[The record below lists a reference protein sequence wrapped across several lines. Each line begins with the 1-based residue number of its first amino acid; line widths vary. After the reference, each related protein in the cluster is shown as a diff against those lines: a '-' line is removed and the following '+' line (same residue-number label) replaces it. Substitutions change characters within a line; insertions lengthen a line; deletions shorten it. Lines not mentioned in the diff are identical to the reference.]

1 MTSLSDFSDEE
12 RALLVSLPYKVGV
25 WISQADDVEGESDDE
40 HEMQALER
48 IITEV
53 SKHHEDMPF
62 VHQIA
67 QATLKSRD
75 HWPVW
80 ENQSF
85 HVLDECSKAMA
96 LLASRVEK
104 RAQDNYRKTLLEI
117 AHSVAEAW
125 GEFDGGAGESAEGIS
140 AIVGKIAGM
149 FGKQQDTSHAMNVS
163 AAEDSSLAQLAAVL
177 EG

>member
-48 IITEV
+48 VISEV

-67 QATLKSRD
+67 QATLQSKE

-85 HVLDECSKAMA
+85 HVLDECAKAMA
-96 LLASRVEK
+96 LLSARVENS
-104 RAQDNYRKTLLEI
+104 AQDNYRKTLLEI

-125 GEFDGGAGESAEGIS
+125 GEFDGGAADTAEGIG
-140 AIVGKIAGM
+140 AIVGKFATM
-149 FGKQQDTSHAMNVS
+149 FGKQQDKSHVMNVS
-163 AAEDSSLAQLAAVL
+163 AAEDSSLAQLSAVL